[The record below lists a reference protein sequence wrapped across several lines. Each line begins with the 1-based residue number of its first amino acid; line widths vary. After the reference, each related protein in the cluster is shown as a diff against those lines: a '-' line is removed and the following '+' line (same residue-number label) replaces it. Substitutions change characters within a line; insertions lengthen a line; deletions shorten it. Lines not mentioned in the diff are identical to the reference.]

1 MKSFASAPGKTILFG
16 EHFILYGCP
25 ALSMAINLYSKVF
38 AEKRQNSIIQIYSK
52 NLNIIEKFN
61 KNSSNNEALKSIKIA
76 ADEVLKLANQNLGL
90 NLTIESEIPPA
101 AGLGSSAATAV
112 STIASI
118 AELLNLNITKDKII
132 ELAFSPEKF
141 IHGKPSGIDHTTSTL
156 GGIIY
161 YEPNLGFKKFNVMI
175 DIQALI
181 AYSGIPKAT
190 KEQIIKVK
198 DYLEKNKER
207 KNRILNE
214 FNEIVSSA
222 VEALKNKDLE
232 MLGNLMNQNQK
243 LLKEIKVSN
252 PILDKIVETA
262 VKNGALGAKIT
273 GAGGGGSI
281 IALVTNEN
289 KEKVFKK
296 LKEVSKEVYF
306 IKIDFHGVKSGK
318 LS

>member
-1 MKSFASAPGKTILFG
+1 MKSFALAPGKAILFG

-25 ALSMAINLYSKVF
+25 ALSIAINLYSKAF
-38 AEKRQNSIIQIYSK
+38 AEERRDSIIQVYSK
-52 NLNIIEKFN
+52 NLNLIKEFH
-61 KNSSNNEALKSIKIA
+61 KNSNDENLKSIKLAI
-76 ADEVLKLANQNLGL
+76 DEVLKLTNRDLGL
-90 NLTIESEIPPA
+90 TLTIESEIPPA

-112 STIASI
+112 STIAST
-118 AELLNLNITKDKII
+118 AELFNLNVTKDKII

-141 IHGKPSGIDHTTSTL
+141 IHGKPSGIDHTTSTF

-161 YEPNLGFKKFNVMI
+161 YEPTSGFKKLDVTL

-198 DYLEKNKER
+198 EYLEKNEDR
-207 KNRILNE
+207 KKKILND
-214 FNEIVSSA
+214 FKEIIFLA
-222 VEALKNKDLE
+222 IEALKNKDLE
-232 MLGNLMNQNQK
+232 MLGNLMNENQK

-252 PILDKIVETA
+252 PILDKMIKTA

-281 IALVTNEN
+281 IALINSEN
-289 KEKVFKK
+289 KEKIFKK
-296 LKEVSKEVYF
+296 LQEVSKEVYPV
-306 IKIDFHGVKSGK
+306 KIDFQGVKSGK